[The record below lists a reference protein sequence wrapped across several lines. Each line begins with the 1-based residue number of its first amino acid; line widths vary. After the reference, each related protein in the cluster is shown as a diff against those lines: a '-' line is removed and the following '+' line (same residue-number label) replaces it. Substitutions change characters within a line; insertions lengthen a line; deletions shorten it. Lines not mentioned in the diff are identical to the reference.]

1 MKKITFLFLAVIC
14 GHFAIAQNTIPY
26 FASAPALS
34 PDGQILI
41 FSYDGDL
48 WQAGADGGVA
58 TRITAMQG
66 NATNPRISPDGKWL
80 AFSNSQFGNYDVY
93 LMPLQGGA
101 VQRLTFHA
109 ASDMVESWAWDSKS
123 IYFTSGRYSRMSV
136 FKVSINGGTPVRVF
150 GNNMFDYSHNAFE
163 DPQTGEIFFD
173 DTWESSFFA
182 NRIGYKGPF
191 NPDIQSYNPATKKY
205 KRYTDWIGKDMWAT
219 VDKKG
224 NIYFVSDEANGQ
236 YNLYTFTNG
245 KKTQL
250 TNFNTSIMHPFVD
263 AAGDKVVF
271 EKDFQL
277 YSYNTASKK
286 IGENTI
292 GSV

>member
-1 MKKITFLFLAVIC
+1 MEAHQLEFSATICLITRTMHLKI
-14 GHFAIAQNTIPY
+14 
-26 FASAPALS
+26 
-34 PDGQILI
+34 
-41 FSYDGDL
+41 
-48 WQAGADGGVA
+48 
-58 TRITAMQG
+58 R
-66 NATNPRISPDGKWL
+66 
-80 AFSNSQFGNYDVY
+80 
-93 LMPLQGGA
+93 
-101 VQRLTFHA
+101 
-109 ASDMVESWAWDSKS
+109 E
-123 IYFTSGRYSRMSV
+123 
-136 FKVSINGGTPVRVF
+136 
-150 GNNMFDYSHNAFE
+150 
-163 DPQTGEIFFD
+163 TGEIFFD

-236 YNLYTFTNG
+236 YNLYTFING

-286 IGENTI
+286 IRTI
-292 GSV
+292 PLGSV